1 MIVNVRTN
9 DDLRDLLADR
19 QSGNW
24 IVSAASERRITKV
37 RVFNWDVTQVL
48 KGDFDPLRSFRDTSN
63 KLILRLKKCRIENF
77 NSSGTW
83 SNLFGS
89 AAVVYTEEVSIQI
102 QGGERIAIV
111 RGNYIGPN
119 TESEIKDYFDRLKRE
134 IGLRG
139 IGKIVFQGGGNIPI
153 PDDFREWCKQNN
165 IKIEILDEDEL
176 NRLYPEELDMVSE
189 EDLSSDEGNQN
200 TRG

>member
-9 DDLRDLLADR
+9 DDLRDLLANR

-48 KGDFDPLRSFRDTSN
+48 KGDFDPLCSFRDPGN
-63 KLILRLKKCRIENF
+63 RLILGLKKCRIENF
-77 NSSGTW
+77 NPNGTW
-83 SNLFGS
+83 SNLFGA

-111 RGNYIGPN
+111 RGNYMGPN
-119 TESEIKDYFDRLKRE
+119 TDSEIKDYFDRLKRE

-153 PDDFREWCKQNN
+153 PDDFREWCNQNN
-165 IKIEILDEDEL
+165 INIEILDEDEL
-176 NRLYPEELDMVSE
+176 NRLYPEELDIVSE
-189 EDLSSDEGNQN
+189 EDLSPDEGNQN
-200 TRG
+200 IRG